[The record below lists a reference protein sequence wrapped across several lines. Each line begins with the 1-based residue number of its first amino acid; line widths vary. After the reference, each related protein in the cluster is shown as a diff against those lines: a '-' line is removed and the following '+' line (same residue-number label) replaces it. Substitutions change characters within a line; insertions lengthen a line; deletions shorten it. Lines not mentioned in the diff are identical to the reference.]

1 MPSDHAIPN
10 AHAVLLGGGG
20 PVLTVQVP
28 VLVAVLAGGDYV
40 RARVGAAIAP
50 RMDVFS
56 RAPERPHMP
65 LS

>member
-1 MPSDHAIPN
+1 M
-10 AHAVLLGGGG
+10 
-20 PVLTVQVP
+20 TVQVP